1 MKMIGFDG
9 VAWIVSAVFVAGGGW
24 DSLQSMDDRVS
35 KLEDK
40 QEEVAKDIRQ
50 IMVNQHS
57 ICVAVD
63 AECVR

>member
-1 MKMIGFDG
+1 MSLGFDS
-9 VAWIVSAVFVAGGGW
+9 VAWIAGVVFLAGGGW
-24 DSLQSMDDRVS
+24 YSLESMDDRVS

-50 IMVNQHS
+50 IMGNQ
-57 ICVAVD
+57 IAVCVAVQ